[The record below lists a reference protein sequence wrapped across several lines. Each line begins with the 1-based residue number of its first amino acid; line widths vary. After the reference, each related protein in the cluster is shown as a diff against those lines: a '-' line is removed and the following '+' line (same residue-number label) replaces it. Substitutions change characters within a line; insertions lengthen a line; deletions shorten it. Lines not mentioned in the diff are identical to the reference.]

1 LTYRGDVGWRGRGGD
16 FLPDLALLPRP
27 HIYIGVMPWRIETVE
42 NTTVS
47 EAQHINLDQKKNYND
62 KDS

>member
-1 LTYRGDVGWRGRGGD
+1 VTLGGGGEAVT
-16 FLPDLALLPRP
+16 FCQALALLPRP

-42 NTTVS
+42 NTTAS
-47 EAQHINLDQKKNYND
+47 EAQHIKLDQKKNYND